1 MFPWQLSSQS
11 NRIKE
16 ILNSGNFSIE
26 DLLHESYD
34 IVVSSASD
42 PLVYNRL
49 KDPILLGK
57 LFDYVLKEPVKRD
70 EVPAD
75 QIPELQR
82 QLLLSTTACD
92 TIAQST
98 HLLEA
103 ILNERNIL
111 EIFFKGFKEFRS
123 HLVFHRLTT
132 LFMATFSVGAVELMA
147 YIKTDQPDFLRNLIL
162 KIGIAPT
169 EDIISLIK
177 QFLRSNTKAP
187 GLIEWLAHEHLIRLL
202 MSNLS
207 AQSSDITCRETITV
221 LQEVTNDILIK
232 SQLSEDHIDTPD
244 DLEINFSS
252 SDEESKPKTPPSIM
266 ILHKQYEEPETL
278 DLLFTNLLS
287 SHTCQIYGLPFVMNV
302 ISQNVFPA
310 LLQKSLQYIDNFLNT
325 LKPDKSGNEPHE
337 AGFGRLITLRFLIML
352 LKLDNQ
358 KITSLLVE
366 KNSFPIV
373 LNLLFIH
380 RNNTV
385 LHNLVLEYFSIG
397 LSRNQYIIPIIS
409 SSQLIT
415 RITEAWEQLVASNDA
430 RLKDQGLYDHAH
442 SWLKKLFRN
451 FKNDKDF
458 PTDVAVKLQ
467 IIRGSPS
474 WGCFG
479 HLFKLS
485 NTLVTIC
492 NQTPSEFAHSPQHLN
507 QFTDN
512 EQWKKFVDEV
522 LRVYNAISSQKLDQ
536 DCSSESQ
543 ESSDDN
549 DD

>member
-1 MFPWQLSSQS
+1 
-11 NRIKE
+11 
-16 ILNSGNFSIE
+16 
-26 DLLHESYD
+26 
-34 IVVSSASD
+34 
-42 PLVYNRL
+42 
-49 KDPILLGK
+49 
-57 LFDYVLKEPVKRD
+57 
-70 EVPAD
+70 
-75 QIPELQR
+75 
-82 QLLLSTTACD
+82 
-92 TIAQST
+92 
-98 HLLEA
+98 
-103 ILNERNIL
+103 
-111 EIFFKGFKEFRS
+111 
-123 HLVFHRLTT
+123 
-132 LFMATFSVGAVELMA
+132 MA
-147 YIKTDQPDFLRNLIL
+147 YIKTEQPDFLRNLIL

-187 GLIEWLAHEHLIRLL
+187 GLIEWLANEHLIRLL

-207 AQSSDITCRETITV
+207 SQSSDITCRETITV

-232 SQLSEDHIDTPD
+232 SQLSEDHIDTTD

-266 ILHKQYEEPETL
+266 ILYKQYEEPETL
-278 DLLFTNLLS
+278 ELLFTNLLS
-287 SHTCQIYGLPFVMNV
+287 SHTCQIYTLPFVMNV

-325 LKPDKSGNEPHE
+325 LKQDKSGHEPHE

-358 KITSLLVE
+358 KITSVLVE

-373 LNLLFIH
+373 LDLFFIH

-397 LSRNQYIIPIIS
+397 LSRHQYLIPIIS

-415 RITEAWEQLVASNDA
+415 RIIESWEQLVASNDN
-430 RLKDQGLYDHAH
+430 RLQDQALYDHAH

-485 NTLVTIC
+485 NTLVTIS
-492 NQTPSEFAHSPQHLN
+492 NQTPSAEFAHSQQHFN
-507 QFTDN
+507 QFTNDN
-512 EQWKKFVDEV
+512 EKWKKFVDEV
-522 LRVYNAISSQKLDQ
+522 LKVYNAISSQKLDQ
-536 DCSSESQ
+536 NSSSESQ